1 MTKYYIYTV
10 RTKENVNRYFKG
22 DLRVRVNRVP
32 VKMNIGNYSI
42 TDYIGEKFDKGF
54 IVAIE
59 EA

>member
-10 RTKENVNRYFKG
+10 TTKENVNRYFEG
-22 DLRVRVNRVP
+22 DFRVRVNRVP
-32 VKMNIGNYSI
+32 VEMNIGNYSV

-54 IVAIE
+54 IVVIE

>member
-1 MTKYYIYTV
+1 MTKYYIYTAT
-10 RTKENVNRYFKG
+10 TKENVNRHFQG
-22 DLRVRVNRVP
+22 DLRVRINRVS
-32 VKMNIGNYSI
+32 VEMNIGNYNI

>member
-1 MTKYYIYTV
+1 MTKYYIYIVT
-10 RTKENVNRYFKG
+10 TKENVNRYFKG

-32 VKMNIGNYSI
+32 VEMNIGNYSV